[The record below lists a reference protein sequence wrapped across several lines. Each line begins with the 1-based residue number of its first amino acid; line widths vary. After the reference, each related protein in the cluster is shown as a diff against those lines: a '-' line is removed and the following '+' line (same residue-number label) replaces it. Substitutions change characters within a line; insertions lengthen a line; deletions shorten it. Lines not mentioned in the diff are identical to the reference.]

1 MNIISIDPGKHG
13 CYCCA
18 WEQARMVACEVR
30 TNPFP
35 WLPTPDSYTAV
46 VERMQVRMGRYS
58 DDLLDVHGA
67 ACRVTA
73 NIPQDRIVWCTPSQW
88 KGQVP
93 KEVHQRTRILPNISL
108 DEMQLIMQAVPKA
121 YNRHNMYDAFGIGM
135 WYLKSKGLWNR

>member
-13 CYCCA
+13 CYCCY
-18 WEQARMVACEVR
+18 WHNDIMTACEVL
-30 TNPFP
+30 TEAETA
-35 WLPTPDSYTAV
+35 WWVDTAV
-46 VERMQVRMGRYS
+46 VERMQVHMGRYS

-73 NIPQDRIVWCTPSQW
+73 NIPQDRIVWCTPSDW

-108 DEMQLIMQAVPKA
+108 DEMELIKQAVPQA
-121 YNRHNMYDAFGIGM
+121 SLRYNMYDAFGIGM
-135 WYLKSKGLWNR
+135 WYLKSKGLWTR